1 MGSQSVV
8 TIDAVHLLVPPT
20 PWAAFTGRPFC
31 YCARN
36 YTTPGR
42 LEHRQHALAATASG
56 ESSENVRAYSATTK
70 RMELITKF
78 ASTESH
84 IHLGNDDPDLISIV
98 RGMGPRS
105 GPGSRRS
112 KTRTGPNLTAS
123 RPSTI
128 CLLSTKEVGVNG
140 RRCTANF
147 LDPEQA
153 GVLTA
158 TTWTKSSRSLLAL
171 WQSQLGAPSNGF
183 LRFLPRQLAVFGL
196 AHRVRFIVSSSR

>member
-1 MGSQSVV
+1 VGSQSVV

-36 YTTPGR
+36 HTTPGR

-98 RGMGPRS
+98 RGMGTKI
-105 GPGSRRS
+105 GAGLS
-112 KTRTGPNLTAS
+112 KVEDEN
-123 RPSTI
+123 RPQLNSVT
-128 CLLSTKEVGVNG
+128 TF
-140 RRCTANF
+140 T
-147 LDPEQA
+147 EQA